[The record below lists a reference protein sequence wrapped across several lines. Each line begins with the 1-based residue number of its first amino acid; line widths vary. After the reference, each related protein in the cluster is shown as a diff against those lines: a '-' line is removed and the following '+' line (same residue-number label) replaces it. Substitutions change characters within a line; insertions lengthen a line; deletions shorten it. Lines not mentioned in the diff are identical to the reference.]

1 MHLFPPRLKA
11 DVTPPVSIKSSAE
24 MFLDWIF
31 TTILAS
37 LCVYLTVMVFY
48 FKTLLRK
55 EKLGNAMVKNT
66 LGDAE
71 VVIRKYQVQLQR
83 ALGNIDILSD
93 ELNKIRGDTKSLRT
107 RNSQYRI
114 ESDKLRQRI
123 KELEGKIE
131 ALL

>member
-1 MHLFPPRLKA
+1 MLFEWV
-11 DVTPPVSIKSSAE
+11 VTTV
-24 MFLDWIF
+24 LV
-31 TTILAS
+31 S

-48 FKTLLRK
+48 YKTLLKK
-55 EKLGNAMVKNT
+55 EKLSNAVVKNT

-71 VVIRKYQVQLQR
+71 IVIRKYQVQLQR

-107 RNSQYRI
+107 RNSQYRV